1 MTADAGQVMYLEPAT
16 QLKWFKRL
24 VHSKNKKE
32 NCLHLFT
39 LMLVQTCMIFFILL
53 WNMKVD
59 ILRNVCCFCVY
70 IRSQ

>member
-24 VHSKNKKE
+24 VHSKNE

-39 LMLVQTCMIFFILL
+39 LMLFQTCMIFFFIIL

-59 ILRNVCCFCVY
+59 IL
-70 IRSQ
+70 